1 MKQTRKTPSYIFLD
15 LAQMANGAASALGN
29 LRSEIDVIRA
39 GRADRQAAASG
50 SVPREDFDA
59 ALSRIEALAARIA
72 VLEARLDALAQTP
85 VTTKSNL
92 PGPRKQNQQKRQK
105 KSDQC
110 RLLRML
116 DFCKNHTKCGQDLS
130 RPLHFVLNSSGK
142 FVIFIRIDV
151 LSGQVL

>member
-72 VLEARLDALAQTP
+72 VLEARLDAQAKAQ
-85 VTTKSNL
+85 VTTKTKSAR
-92 PGPRKQNQQKRQK
+92 PAKAKSAK
-105 KSDQC
+105 KA
-110 RLLRML
+110 
-116 DFCKNHTKCGQDLS
+116 KK
-130 RPLHFVLNSSGK
+130 V
-142 FVIFIRIDV
+142 
-151 LSGQVL
+151 

>member
-72 VLEARLDALAQTP
+72 VLEARLDALVQTS
-85 VTTKSNL
+85 VTTKSK
-92 PGPRKQNQQKRQK
+92 PARSAKAKSAKRAK
-105 KSDQC
+105 K
-110 RLLRML
+110 
-116 DFCKNHTKCGQDLS
+116 
-130 RPLHFVLNSSGK
+130 V
-142 FVIFIRIDV
+142 
-151 LSGQVL
+151 

>member
-1 MKQTRKTPSYIFLD
+1 MKKTRKTPSYILVD

-59 ALSRIEALAARIA
+59 ALSRIEAIAARIA

-85 VTTKSNL
+85 VTTKTK
-92 PGPRKQNQQKRQK
+92 PGRPAKAKSAK
-105 KSDQC
+105 KA
-110 RLLRML
+110 
-116 DFCKNHTKCGQDLS
+116 KK
-130 RPLHFVLNSSGK
+130 V
-142 FVIFIRIDV
+142 
-151 LSGQVL
+151 

>member
-59 ALSRIEALAARIA
+59 ALTRIDALAARIV
-72 VLEARLDALAQTP
+72 VLETRLDALAQAP
-85 VTTKSNL
+85 VKTK
-92 PGPRKQNQQKRQK
+92 K
-105 KSDQC
+105 KPASPA
-110 RLLRML
+110 
-116 DFCKNHTKCGQDLS
+116 KAKTAKKTKK
-130 RPLHFVLNSSGK
+130 V
-142 FVIFIRIDV
+142 
-151 LSGQVL
+151 

>member
-29 LRSEIDVIRA
+29 LRSEIDVLRA

-50 SVPREDFDA
+50 SVLREDFDA

-85 VTTKSNL
+85 VTTKSK
-92 PGPRKQNQQKRQK
+92 PARPAKAKSVK
-105 KSDQC
+105 KA
-110 RLLRML
+110 
-116 DFCKNHTKCGQDLS
+116 KK
-130 RPLHFVLNSSGK
+130 V
-142 FVIFIRIDV
+142 
-151 LSGQVL
+151 

>member
-1 MKQTRKTPSYIFLD
+1 MKQTRKTPSHIFFD

-50 SVPREDFDA
+50 AVPREDFDA

-85 VTTKSNL
+85 VTTKNTR
-92 PGPRKQNQQKRQK
+92 PRPAKAKSAK
-105 KSDQC
+105 KA
-110 RLLRML
+110 
-116 DFCKNHTKCGQDLS
+116 KK
-130 RPLHFVLNSSGK
+130 V
-142 FVIFIRIDV
+142 
-151 LSGQVL
+151 

>member
-29 LRSEIDVIRA
+29 LRSEIDVFRA

-59 ALSRIEALAARIA
+59 ALSRVEALAARIA

-85 VTTKSNL
+85 VTTKTTPARSA
-92 PGPRKQNQQKRQK
+92 KAKSAK
-105 KSDQC
+105 KA
-110 RLLRML
+110 
-116 DFCKNHTKCGQDLS
+116 KK
-130 RPLHFVLNSSGK
+130 V
-142 FVIFIRIDV
+142 
-151 LSGQVL
+151 

>member
-39 GRADRQAAASG
+39 GRADRRAAASG

-72 VLEARLDALAQTP
+72 VLEARLDALAKTSVTP
-85 VTTKSNL
+85 KDKPAPRAKAKSA
-92 PGPRKQNQQKRQK
+92 K
-105 KSDQC
+105 KA
-110 RLLRML
+110 
-116 DFCKNHTKCGQDLS
+116 KK
-130 RPLHFVLNSSGK
+130 V
-142 FVIFIRIDV
+142 
-151 LSGQVL
+151 

>member
-29 LRSEIDVIRA
+29 LRSEIEVIRA

-72 VLEARLDALAQTP
+72 VLEARLDALAQSPATAK
-85 VTTKSNL
+85 TKPARPAKAKSA
-92 PGPRKQNQQKRQK
+92 K
-105 KSDQC
+105 KA
-110 RLLRML
+110 
-116 DFCKNHTKCGQDLS
+116 KK
-130 RPLHFVLNSSGK
+130 V
-142 FVIFIRIDV
+142 
-151 LSGQVL
+151 

>member
-85 VTTKSNL
+85 VTTKINRPARESKISKK
-92 PGPRKQNQQKRQK
+92 GK
-105 KSDQC
+105 KSLISADS
-110 RLLRML
+110 LRML
-116 DFCKNHTKCGQDLS
+116 DFL
-130 RPLHFVLNSSGK
+130 
-142 FVIFIRIDV
+142 
-151 LSGQVL
+151 

>member
-72 VLEARLDALAQTP
+72 VLEARLDTLAQPP
-85 VTTKSNL
+85 VMTKTKPARPARAKSA
-92 PGPRKQNQQKRQK
+92 K
-105 KSDQC
+105 KA
-110 RLLRML
+110 
-116 DFCKNHTKCGQDLS
+116 KK
-130 RPLHFVLNSSGK
+130 V
-142 FVIFIRIDV
+142 
-151 LSGQVL
+151 

>member
-29 LRSEIDVIRA
+29 LRSEIDVFRA

-72 VLEARLDALAQTP
+72 VLEARLDALAQTS
-85 VTTKSNL
+85 VTTKTKSAR
-92 PGPRKQNQQKRQK
+92 PAKVKSAK
-105 KSDQC
+105 KA
-110 RLLRML
+110 
-116 DFCKNHTKCGQDLS
+116 KK
-130 RPLHFVLNSSGK
+130 V
-142 FVIFIRIDV
+142 
-151 LSGQVL
+151 

>member
-85 VTTKSNL
+85 VTTKTKSAR
-92 PGPRKQNQQKRQK
+92 PAKAKSAKRAK
-105 KSDQC
+105 K
-110 RLLRML
+110 
-116 DFCKNHTKCGQDLS
+116 
-130 RPLHFVLNSSGK
+130 V
-142 FVIFIRIDV
+142 
-151 LSGQVL
+151 

>member
-1 MKQTRKTPSYIFLD
+1 MKQTRKKPSYIFLD

-72 VLEARLDALAQTP
+72 VLEASLDALAKTSVTP
-85 VTTKSNL
+85 KTKATRPAKAKSAKKA
-92 PGPRKQNQQKRQK
+92 RK
-105 KSDQC
+105 
-110 RLLRML
+110 
-116 DFCKNHTKCGQDLS
+116 
-130 RPLHFVLNSSGK
+130 V
-142 FVIFIRIDV
+142 
-151 LSGQVL
+151 

>member
-59 ALSRIEALAARIA
+59 ALSRIEAIAARIA
-72 VLEARLDALAQTP
+72 VLEARLDVLAQTP
-85 VTTKSNL
+85 LTTKSK
-92 PGPRKQNQQKRQK
+92 PARPAKAKSAK
-105 KSDQC
+105 KA
-110 RLLRML
+110 
-116 DFCKNHTKCGQDLS
+116 KK
-130 RPLHFVLNSSGK
+130 
-142 FVIFIRIDV
+142 I
-151 LSGQVL
+151 

>member
-85 VTTKSNL
+85 VTTKLNP

-110 RLLRML
+110 RLAA
-116 DFCKNHTKCGQDLS
+116 NA
-130 RPLHFVLNSSGK
+130 
-142 FVIFIRIDV
+142 
-151 LSGQVL
+151 

>member
-1 MKQTRKTPSYIFLD
+1 MKQTRKTPSHIFLD

-72 VLEARLDALAQTP
+72 VLEARLDAPAQTP
-85 VTTKSNL
+85 VTTQNIRPRPAKAKSA
-92 PGPRKQNQQKRQK
+92 K
-105 KSDQC
+105 KA
-110 RLLRML
+110 
-116 DFCKNHTKCGQDLS
+116 KN
-130 RPLHFVLNSSGK
+130 V
-142 FVIFIRIDV
+142 
-151 LSGQVL
+151 

>member
-59 ALSRIEALAARIA
+59 ALSRIEAIAARIA
-72 VLEARLDALAQTP
+72 VLEARLDAMAKTP
-85 VTTKSNL
+85 VTTKSK
-92 PGPRKQNQQKRQK
+92 PARSAKAKSAK
-105 KSDQC
+105 KA
-110 RLLRML
+110 
-116 DFCKNHTKCGQDLS
+116 KK
-130 RPLHFVLNSSGK
+130 
-142 FVIFIRIDV
+142 I
-151 LSGQVL
+151 

>member
-59 ALSRIEALAARIA
+59 ALSRIEAIAARIA
-72 VLEARLDALAQTP
+72 VLEARLDAMAKTP
-85 VTTKSNL
+85 VTTKSK
-92 PGPRKQNQQKRQK
+92 PARPAKAKSAK
-105 KSDQC
+105 KA
-110 RLLRML
+110 
-116 DFCKNHTKCGQDLS
+116 KK
-130 RPLHFVLNSSGK
+130 V
-142 FVIFIRIDV
+142 
-151 LSGQVL
+151 

>member
-39 GRADRQAAASG
+39 GRADRQAGASG

-85 VTTKSNL
+85 MTTKSK
-92 PGPRKQNQQKRQK
+92 PARPAKAKSAK
-105 KSDQC
+105 KA
-110 RLLRML
+110 
-116 DFCKNHTKCGQDLS
+116 KK
-130 RPLHFVLNSSGK
+130 V
-142 FVIFIRIDV
+142 
-151 LSGQVL
+151 

>member
-1 MKQTRKTPSYIFLD
+1 MRQTRKKPSYIFLD

-72 VLEARLDALAQTP
+72 VLEARLDALAKTP
-85 VTTKSNL
+85 VTTKIKTARSA
-92 PGPRKQNQQKRQK
+92 KAKSAK
-105 KSDQC
+105 KA
-110 RLLRML
+110 
-116 DFCKNHTKCGQDLS
+116 KK
-130 RPLHFVLNSSGK
+130 V
-142 FVIFIRIDV
+142 
-151 LSGQVL
+151 